1 MLVPGKLMISDG
13 RGKRRTS
20 GQNQKLNALVAR
32 SVDTLGIVLALF
44 GLLGPNYCDADRVS
58 IVPQRFCENRQRSF
72 FGEHPND
79 FLRTVQ

>member
-44 GLLGPNYCDADRVS
+44 GLLGPNYCGADPGGTGFHSQLSS
-58 IVPQRFCENRQRSF
+58 ICRS
-72 FGEHPND
+72 
-79 FLRTVQ
+79 